1 MSRDFIIRRV
11 AKPLVF
17 TASLLPLMWII
28 WRVIAGDVGVGLNAN
43 PVEMVNRY
51 LGDWALRFVL
61 IALSVTP
68 LVNITGWAT
77 PVRFRRMI
85 GLFAFAY
92 AFLHLANYMVADQF
106 FNWTD
111 IWADILKRTYI
122 TVGMATFVILFA
134 LAITSPKAG
143 VKKLGAK
150 RWRTLHRGVYIAG
163 VGAVFHYWM
172 MVKADLTQPIIHAVI
187 LFLLLGY
194 RVVKSRQK
202 STKIQGR
209 STKVQMV

>member
-1 MSRDFIIRRV
+1 MSRDLIIRRV

-17 TASLLPLMWII
+17 TASLLPLVWII
-28 WRVIAGDVGVGLNAN
+28 WKVISDDVGVGLNAN

-61 IALSVTP
+61 ITLSITP
-68 LVNITGWAT
+68 LIKITGWAT

-92 AFLHLANYMVADQF
+92 AFLHLANYMIADQF

-111 IWADILKRTYI
+111 IWADIVKRTYI
-122 TVGMATFVILFA
+122 TVGMATFLILLA
-134 LAITSPKAG
+134 LAITSPKAAIKRIG
-143 VKKLGAK
+143 TK
-150 RWRTLHRGVYIAG
+150 RWRMLHRSVYIAG

-172 MVKADLTQPIIHAVI
+172 MIKADLTQPIIHAAI

-194 RVVKSRQK
+194 RVVKYKQK
-202 STKIQGR
+202 STKAQRR
-209 STKVQMV
+209 SNKVQVV